1 MLYKEDTNWLELV
14 DAVRRDRATVLLA
27 RGLSRTAVAARLG
40 FSYAGRCAAR
50 YGAGTATQ
58 TTDAPRLCPLLRPT
72 SCPAPKSSRL
82 CVPLP
87 KSLGR

>member
-40 FSYAGRCAAR
+40 FSYAAALR
-50 YGAGTATQ
+50 GA
-58 TTDAPRLCPLLRPT
+58 LRRWHRNPDD
-72 SCPAPKSSRL
+72 
-82 CVPLP
+82 
-87 KSLGR
+87 